1 MLKPRGDMLKPRG
14 YGRRTATRER
24 TTMTLN
30 DLEIVVAGGHA
41 LTRAQAERVLASAD
55 LVTTGELGET
65 ARKART
71 GDLVTFGR
79 VVEIRGE
86 ALRENIGE
94 AGEVRITGAPTSV
107 EDACERTRAA
117 AAIAGG
123 VPVTGFSLVDLAA
136 LAGGD
141 SAALTAAARALS
153 EAGLAAVAEVP
164 ADAFASAE
172 DLVAAVEGARR
183 GGLGAWRVTVN
194 RGAMNDRLDLIERVV
209 RLQRTS
215 GDVRAFA
222 PLPRLDPPDEPSTG
236 YDDVRTVAI
245 ARLMAAD
252 IPVIQ
257 VDWPLYGPKLA
268 QVAIAYGA
276 GDIDG
281 VAPVDA
287 PALGP
292 RRAARAEIERQ
303 IRAAS
308 AVPVERNGRYER
320 RHAR

>member
-1 MLKPRGDMLKPRG
+1 
-14 YGRRTATRER
+14 
-24 TTMTLN
+24 MTLN
-30 DLEIVVAGGHA
+30 DLETVVAGGHA

-55 LVTTGELGET
+55 LVTIGELGET

-79 VVEIRGE
+79 VVDIGGE
-86 ALRENIGE
+86 APPDNTGD
-94 AGEVRITGAPTSV
+94 AGEVRLTGTPQSID
-107 EDACERTRAA
+107 DACDRTRAA
-117 AAIAGG
+117 AAMANGL
-123 VPVTGFSLVDLAA
+123 PVTGFSLADLVA
-136 LAGGD
+136 LTGAD
-141 SAALTAAARALS
+141 PAALTAAAQALRQ
-153 EAGLAAVAEVP
+153 AGLAAVAEVP
-164 ADAFASAE
+164 ADGFASAE
-172 DLVAAVEGARR
+172 DLIAAVDAVRR

-194 RGAMNDRLDLIERVV
+194 RAPLNERLDLIERVV
-209 RLQRTS
+209 RLQQAC

-236 YDDVRTVAI
+236 YDDVRTVAV
-245 ARLMAAD
+245 ARLMAVE

-287 PALGP
+287 PAQGP

-320 RHAR
+320 RQAP

>member
-1 MLKPRGDMLKPRG
+1 M
-14 YGRRTATRER
+14 TRDE
-24 TTMTLN
+24 
-30 DLEIVVAGGHA
+30 
-41 LTRAQAERVLASAD
+41 AERVLASAD
-55 LVTTGELGET
+55 LVTIGELAEA
-65 ARKART
+65 ARQART

-79 VVEIRGE
+79 VVEVGGE
-86 ALRENIGE
+86 TTADALGE
-94 AGEVRITGAPTSV
+94 AGEVRLIGIPASV
-107 EDACERTRAA
+107 EEACARARAA
-117 AAIAGG
+117 AAVAAG
-123 VPVTGFSLVDLAA
+123 VPVTGFSLADLVA
-136 LAGGD
+136 LTGAD
-141 SAALTAAARALS
+141 WAALTTAARTLKQ
-153 EAGLAAVAEVP
+153 AGLAAVAEVP
-164 ADAFASAE
+164 ADGFASAE
-172 DLVAAVEGARR
+172 DLVAAVDAVRR

-194 RGAMNDRLDLIERVV
+194 RAAMNERLDLIERVV
-209 RLQRTS
+209 RLQQGS

-222 PLPRLDPPDEPSTG
+222 PLPRLDPSDAPSTG
-236 YDDVRTVAI
+236 YDDVRTVAM

-281 VAPVDA
+281 VAPTDA

-320 RHAR
+320 RQAP